1 MNKWQW
7 MEEALRLHFDE
18 KLSRMKTVRRLN
30 IADSTLYE
38 FFNRFTRCNLTWP
51 LPDGMTMSRL
61 EKQLYPGKTVK
72 KRRKKPPLAP
82 ALFNKKQRR
91 PNFPE
96 EFKRRLIEQSLQPGI
111 NIAQLARDNNINDN
125 LLFNWRRRYLQ
136 KQNKSSAVTP
146 VTLIPVE
153 IAERQPAVI
162 DGAFL
167 DVPKNED
174 HAELCSEVHL
184 PGGSVKLSGAVTP
197 ALLLALIGEL
207 KRSSQ

>member
-18 KLSRMKTVRRLN
+18 KLSRMKTARQLN

-61 EKQLYPGKTVK
+61 EKQLYPGKAVK
-72 KRRKKPPLAP
+72 KRRKTPSSTP

-96 EFKRRLIEQSLQPGI
+96 AFKRRLVEQSLQPGI

-162 DGAFL
+162 DGALL
-167 DVPKNED
+167 DVPKNDD
-174 HAELCSEVHL
+174 HAELCCEVHL